1 MNKYNFKGNRILK
14 NDPIEIKPHDIGLNP
29 LNLSLIK
36 NSSNSTMYFSKFYFN
51 DNANKLYSTTA
62 DEKLKLSNN
71 NNFMELPSILIQQ
84 NDFLKIH
91 NINDIND
98 LIQYI
103 DNNSDNLFDYN
114 NRIINCFIRCN
125 YKILSK
131 NNNIL
136 SNIYLKLFKN
146 YNIDIIQVNK
156 FIKKWFNNNNSNFFF
171 LNLGNDLKNYLSKQY
186 ES

>member
-1 MNKYNFKGNRILK
+1 MNKNNFKGNRILK
-14 NDPIEIKPHDIGLNP
+14 NDPIEIKPHDFGLHP
-29 LNLSLIK
+29 LTLSLVE
-36 NSSNSTMYFSKFYFN
+36 NSSNYSMYFSKFYFN
-51 DNANKLYSTTA
+51 DNKLYTTTA
-62 DEKLKLSNN
+62 DKKLKLCSNN
-71 NNFMELPSILIQQ
+71 NNFMVLPSILIQQ

-103 DNNSDNLFDYN
+103 DNNIDNLFDYN
-114 NRIINCFIRCN
+114 NRIINCFIRNN
-125 YKILSK
+125 YKNLSK

-156 FIKKWFNNNNSNFFF
+156 FIKKWFNNNNSNSFF
-171 LNLGNDLKNYLSKQY
+171 LNLGNDLKNYLSKKY